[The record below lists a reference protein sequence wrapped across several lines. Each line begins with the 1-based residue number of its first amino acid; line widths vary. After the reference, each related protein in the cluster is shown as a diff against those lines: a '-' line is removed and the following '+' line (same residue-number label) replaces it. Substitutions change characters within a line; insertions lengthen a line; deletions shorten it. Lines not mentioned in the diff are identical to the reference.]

1 MPSSRLPRRLLL
13 AAPFLP
19 LCAPA
24 LTLKPAMAQSW
35 PARQLRFV
43 VPFTAGGSLD
53 VVARLLQ
60 PRLQEMLGQGS
71 IIDNRPG
78 GGTVIGTDA
87 VATLPADGHTALLVA
102 NSFTINATLIR
113 NTPFD
118 ARRDFTGIAFLAFNP
133 HVLIANPALNLAT
146 VADVIAAAR
155 ARGGLSYASP
165 GTGTSLHLGGE
176 SFRAATGV
184 PMTHVPYRGS
194 SQAITDVMGGQVDL
208 MFANLP
214 DALPAIRDNR
224 VRAIAVSDSA
234 RHALLPEVP
243 TFDEVGVHGVVSNSW
258 FGMVA
263 RAEVPAPIL
272 DRLHDSIT
280 TILAEPESAAR
291 LAQVGLTTRPMP
303 RAAFNTFLTEE
314 FDRNGRLIRENGIT
328 VD

>member
-1 MPSSRLPRRLLL
+1 MTSPRLPRRLLL
-13 AAPFLP
+13 GAPFLP

-24 LTLKPAMAQSW
+24 LAQTW

-60 PRLQEMLGQGS
+60 PRLQEMLGQGA

-87 VATLPADGHTALLVA
+87 VAKLPADGYTALLVA

-118 ARRDFTGIAFLAFNP
+118 ARRDFTGVTFLVFNP

-155 ARGGLSYASP
+155 ARGGLSYASS

-224 VRAIAVSDSA
+224 VRAIAVSDTA
-234 RHALLPEVP
+234 RHPLLPEVP

-272 DRLHDSIT
+272 ARLHDSIT

-303 RAAFNTFLTEE
+303 RAAFDAFLTEE